1 MIMLQRHELDYLISP
16 GCILFVARRG
26 NIILI
31 KLPFNFAVLL
41 FYILSLFL
49 IAAD

>member
-1 MIMLQRHELDYLISP
+1 MIMLQRHELDYLMSP
-16 GCILFVARRG
+16 GCILFVARG

>member
-1 MIMLQRHELDYLISP
+1 MLQRHELDYLMK
-16 GCILFVARRG
+16 CILFVARRG
-26 NIILI
+26 NIIFI